1 MENKENQYP
10 KFKIRVKEP
19 INNGIYE
26 YYPMVK
32 KHWWTPWLVICE
44 DAHTI
49 FPEKQ
54 YTEKAA
60 LFCIQKYLRTNT
72 KYKTYDVNI
81 DIDKT
86 GVPNISEESSWFPAN
101 ISEKPEQNE
110 TLVIQTNDGLLLI
123 GYYDTI
129 GKKFRTM
136 DETKEIKNVAHFKI
150 LKNIP
155 KINLNIS

>member
-10 KFKIRVKEP
+10 KFKIKVKEP

-32 KHWWTPWLVICE
+32 KHWWTPWLVICD
-44 DAHTI
+44 DANTHFI
-49 FPEKQ
+49 SIEKQ

-60 LFCIQKYLRTNT
+60 LFRIQKYLRKHT

-81 DIDKT
+81 DVDKT

-101 ISEKPEQNE
+101 ISENPEKNDI
-110 TLVIQTNDGLLLI
+110 LAIQTNDGSLLI
-123 GYYDTI
+123 GYYDSI
-129 GKKFRTM
+129 RKKFLTL
-136 DETKEIKNVAHFKI
+136 DGIKEIENVAHFKI

-155 KINLNIS
+155 KILI